1 MTSPRVVIVNTSRSW
16 GGNEHWAVAVG
27 RGLAARGWRVRFVWS
42 HPAVGERVR
51 AAGLAGARVR
61 LRGDLDLRGLLA
73 LRAELRRAG
82 ADAVLLTKWRE
93 YLLGGLAARLVRP
106 RPRVVL
112 GLGLRVVPRDDWKRR
127 LVFRL
132 ADQVLVNAPEIRDAL
147 ATRPWIPTAKVAVVV
162 NGVDLARWRPRWE
175 PERAAAGRAQRAAW
189 GVPPEAPL
197 VVNVGNL
204 TPQKDH
210 RTLVAACALLRAQRP
225 DLRVAILG
233 EGPLRADLERDLR
246 ERGLAGV
253 VTLAGFAAD
262 PGDALAAADLFVL
275 SSDNE
280 GMAFVLMEAAASG
293 LPAVTTDVSGARFCV
308 RDGETGRVVPP
319 RDPAALAAAMGEML
333 ADRSALALMGRR
345 ARALAECRLDE
356 ARMVAETAAVLRAD
370 RAAGR

>member
-1 MTSPRVVIVNTSRSW
+1 VTSPRVVIVNTSRSW

-106 RPRVVL
+106 RPRVVH
-112 GLGLRVVPRDDWKRR
+112 GLGLRV
-127 LVFRL
+127 
-132 ADQVLVNAPEIRDAL
+132 
-147 ATRPWIPTAKVAVVV
+147 
-162 NGVDLARWRPRWE
+162 
-175 PERAAAGRAQRAAW
+175 
-189 GVPPEAPL
+189 VPPEAPL

-204 TPQKDH
+204 TPQKAH
-210 RTLVAACALLRAQRP
+210 RPLVAACALLRAQRP